1 MYEIILR
8 LPILLI
14 GVNIPLMK
22 IKGNLI
28 KVDNI
33 IIFDGLSVGGAE
45 INNPKD
51 EKQKAAKSVPTIRLK
66 LIIPIPSKMI
76 LTKRIKKVMKRPN
89 KREAVISPKMMAHT
103 AIGAETSLSNVLI
116 RVSQGAIIGPIEE
129 TVTKSV
135 IPNRLGIKK
144 LRESS
149 LPKIKAINKKDGISK
164 PDIIT
169 GPFK

>member
-45 INNPKD
+45 INSPKD